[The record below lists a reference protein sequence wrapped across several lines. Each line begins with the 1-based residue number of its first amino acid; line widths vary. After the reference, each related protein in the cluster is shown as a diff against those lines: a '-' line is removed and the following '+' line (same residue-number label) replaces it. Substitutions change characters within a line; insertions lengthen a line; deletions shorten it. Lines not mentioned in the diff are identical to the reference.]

1 MKYGARR
8 SSTVAIQS
16 DFRRFRNRLNWPAV
30 GEMAYF
36 EPESGN
42 TVAVV
47 GVTTSRLNQLVRD
60 SEASNHRKES
70 ELLNQ
75 LKSSTRLPRLNI
87 RASLAALVI
96 IASMLS
102 NSQAANDGGPE
113 SEPALLVAPPSTKH
127 SEKPVVTSPAPST
140 TPSES
145 ERELGRLALSA
156 SSDKSALGLYLG
168 VTIGKQTEIPQH
180 AFLKC
185 YRFMNRGTDS
195 EDLAELTVAGP
206 VKQAG
211 PLQWNVGTMS
221 DCSSSTPQT
230 LLPKSVQQKHSSE
243 GQFLSCPVIAVCR
256 TC

>member
-168 VTIGKQTEIPQH
+168 VTIGKQIEIPQH

-206 VKQAG
+206 VKQDWTA
-211 PLQWNVGTMS
+211 
-221 DCSSSTPQT
+221 
-230 LLPKSVQQKHSSE
+230 SVE
-243 GQFLSCPVIAVCR
+243 R
-256 TC
+256 RNDE